1 MSDCIF
7 CRIAA
12 GEIPSETVYQD
23 EHLVA
28 FRDLAPK
35 APVHILI
42 IPKAHLASLGEAG
55 GEHGPI
61 LGRILL
67 AAGEIARQ
75 EGIGDGFRVVNN
87 CGESAGQTV
96 FHLHFHLLGGRD
108 MGWPPG

>member
-1 MSDCIF
+1 MNDCIF

-12 GEIPSETVYQD
+12 GEIPSDTVYQD

-28 FRDLAPK
+28 FRDLNPQ

-42 IPKAHLASLGEAG
+42 IPRAHLASLGEAG
-55 GEHGPI
+55 GEHGEL

-67 AAGEIARQ
+67 AAGEIARA
-75 EGIGDGFRVVNN
+75 EGIGDQFRVVNN

-108 MGWPPG
+108 MNWPPG